1 MCVCVCVRACRLTS
15 RMSNSQEFKLR
26 SETLSESA
34 VSDMVCD
41 LQILVSRF
49 HVFLRLKFSG
59 MFKKAQSLIT
69 MLSSAVSIFSIIII
83 IIIII
88 IILLLLLDW
97 TIRGVS

>member
-1 MCVCVCVRACRLTS
+1 MCVCVCVCVRACRLTS

-49 HVFLRLKFSG
+49 QMCFCWPYKRNLETCNGSY
-59 MFKKAQSLIT
+59 
-69 MLSSAVSIFSIIII
+69 
-83 IIIII
+83 
-88 IILLLLLDW
+88 
-97 TIRGVS
+97 